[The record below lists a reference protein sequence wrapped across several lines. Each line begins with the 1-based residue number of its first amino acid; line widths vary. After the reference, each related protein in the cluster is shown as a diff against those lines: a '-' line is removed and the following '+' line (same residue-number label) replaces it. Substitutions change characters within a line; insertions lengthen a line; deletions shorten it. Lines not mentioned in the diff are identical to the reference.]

1 MSKEKERKER
11 IRKERKNGEITQKAM
26 TFRVDNDLTDWINAQ
41 ANKGRAINNAIRAA
55 AAEWLRS
62 RNTQEDDTPHERIED
77 TWG

>member
-1 MSKEKERKER
+1 MTKKKEPTER
-11 IRKERKNGEITQKAM
+11 IRKERKNGERTQKAM
-26 TFRVDNDLTDWINAQ
+26 TFRVDNDLIEWLNAQ

-62 RNTQEDDTPHERIED
+62 RNRQEDDTPHEEIED